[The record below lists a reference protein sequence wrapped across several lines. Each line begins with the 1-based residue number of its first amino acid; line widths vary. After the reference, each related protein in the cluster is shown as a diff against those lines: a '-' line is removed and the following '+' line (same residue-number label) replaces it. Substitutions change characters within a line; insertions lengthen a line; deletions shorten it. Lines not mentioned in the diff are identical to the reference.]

1 MGYVKLSTGTK
12 IILSHPMIRLIKPYI
27 SFAEVEEDFKEIF
40 TSGIFTKG
48 KHAAALR
55 DEIARYTGAQ
65 YGFLTTSATTA
76 LTTALKILDIK
87 CGDEVIISDFSFP
100 ATANVVEDIGAIPV
114 FADVSLDTFNLLPEE
129 LEKKI
134 TSKTKSV
141 IFVDAF
147 GNPSGLHSIR
157 EICKKHKIPL
167 IEDAAC
173 GLGSSEL
180 NEKCGNVADLT
191 CFSFHPRK
199 LLTTGEGGAITVNDA
214 CLAELLEIKLNHGAT
229 VSDDGTQDFVDYGYN
244 FRMSELQAIMARK
257 QLVKLENIIKHRN
270 EIKESYR
277 TFLDPLGF
285 KAQNIDPGV
294 SHNCQSIVFKVPQT
308 IDRDKLIAY
317 LRNQGIESTIGTYC
331 LSAGTYYARKYN
343 MIQPNSYFLEKNT
356 ITLPCYQGIETHY
369 VNSEIKKFAEKI

>member
-1 MGYVKLSTGTK
+1 
-12 IILSHPMIRLIKPYI
+12 MIKLIKPYI
-27 SFAEVEEDFKEIF
+27 SFAEVEEDFREIF
-40 TSGIFTKG
+40 ASGIFTKG
-48 KHAAALR
+48 KHVAALR
-55 DEIARYTGAQ
+55 QEIAHYTGAKHA
-65 YGFLTTSATTA
+65 FLTTSATTA
-76 LTTALKILDIK
+76 LSVALKILNIK
-87 CGDEVIISDFSFP
+87 PGDEVIVSDFSFP

-134 TSKTKSV
+134 TPKTKSV

-157 EICKKHKIPL
+157 EICKKHAIPL

-173 GLGSSEL
+173 AIGSSV
-180 NEKCGNVADLT
+180 NGEKCGNLADLT

-199 LLTTGEGGAITVNDA
+199 LLTSGEGGAITVNDHN
-214 CLAELLEIKLNHGAT
+214 LAERLEIKLNHGAT
-229 VSDDGTQDFVDYGYN
+229 ISDNGRQDFIDYGYN
-244 FRMSELQAIMARK
+244 FRMSELQAVMALK
-257 QLVKLENIIKHRN
+257 QVVKLENIIKHRN

-277 TFLDPLGF
+277 TSLEPFGF

-294 SHNCQSIVFKVPQT
+294 SHNCQSVVFTVPQY
-308 IDRDKLIAY
+308 INRDKLIAH

-343 MIQPNSYFLEKNT
+343 MIQPNAYFLEKNT
-356 ITLPCYQGIETHY
+356 ITLPCYQDIETHY
-369 VNSEIKKFAEKI
+369 VYSEIKKCIEEI

>member
-1 MGYVKLSTGTK
+1 
-12 IILSHPMIRLIKPYI
+12 MIRLIKPYI
-27 SFAEVEEDFKEIF
+27 SFAEVEEDFRETF
-40 TSGIFTKG
+40 ASGIFTKG
-48 KHAAALR
+48 EHVAALR
-55 DEIARYTGAQ
+55 KEIARYTGAQ

-76 LTTALKILDIK
+76 LTSALKILDIK
-87 CGDEVIISDFSFP
+87 PGDEVIVSDFSFP
-100 ATANVVEDIGAIPV
+100 ATANVVEDIGALPV
-114 FADVSLDTFNLLPEE
+114 FADVSLDTYNLLPEE

-134 TSKTKSV
+134 TPKTKSI

-147 GNPSGLHSIR
+147 GNPSGLHAVK
-157 EICKKHKIPL
+157 EICRNYKIPL

-173 GLGSSEL
+173 ALGSSEH

-214 CLAELLEIKLNHGAT
+214 NLAERLEIKLNHGAT
-229 VSDDGTQDFVDYGYN
+229 VATDGTQDFIDYGYN

-257 QLVKLENIIKHRN
+257 QLVKIENIITHRN

-277 TFLDPLGF
+277 KYLEPLGF
-285 KAQNIDPGV
+285 QAQEIGPGV
-294 SHNCQSIVFKVPQT
+294 SHNCQSIVFKVPDGL
-308 IDRDKLIAY
+308 DRDKLIRY
-317 LRNQGIESTIGTYC
+317 LRHQGIESTIGTYC

-356 ITLPCYQGIETHY
+356 ITLPCYQDIETQY
-369 VNSEIKKFAEKI
+369 VNAAIKNFTDTV